1 MSNVRVTN
9 IHENEVEW
17 RSEQEA
23 WNNRSEFFVE
33 LYDKQ
38 ERAAQVTNFIDFLK
52 KHNLLPV
59 PGGRTLDVGC
69 GVGDYSLGLAK
80 LGYQATGIDL
90 SNGMIAGARKIAEKE
105 DLDLDLYVGPWS
117 ETTREELGWERQFD
131 LSYSFF
137 CPVMFDMNNIEA
149 LTKTSRN
156 ACLFVGFAGR
166 QDTIVDALYE
176 HFYGQ
181 KDDFKWQAN
190 VDDVIATV
198 KKVGQDVAVEYVN
211 VPEVEF
217 FTEEEA
223 LRYFTMRLHSEEWG
237 TEEAMRAEILPLLA
251 PYRTE
256 DGRIRNTSEDKVA
269 WVSWRVK

>member
-1 MSNVRVTN
+1 MTNKNVLRKLR
-9 IHENEVEW
+9 I
-17 RSEQEA
+17 
-23 WNNRSEFFVE
+23 
-33 LYDKQ
+33 
-38 ERAAQVTNFIDFLK
+38 FIDFLK

-198 KKVGQDVAVEYVN
+198 KKSWPRRG
-211 VPEVEF
+211 
-217 FTEEEA
+217 
-223 LRYFTMRLHSEEWG
+223 SG
-237 TEEAMRAEILPLLA
+237 ICKRAGSGIFHGRRSPSLLYYA
-251 PYRTE
+251 PSF
-256 DGRIRNTSEDKVA
+256 GRMGYGRSYA
-269 WVSWRVK
+269 C

>member
-1 MSNVRVTN
+1 
-9 IHENEVEW
+9 
-17 RSEQEA
+17 
-23 WNNRSEFFVE
+23 
-33 LYDKQ
+33 
-38 ERAAQVTNFIDFLK
+38 
-52 KHNLLPV
+52 
-59 PGGRTLDVGC
+59 
-69 GVGDYSLGLAK
+69 
-80 LGYQATGIDL
+80 
-90 SNGMIAGARKIAEKE
+90 MIAGARKIAEKE

>member
-1 MSNVRVTN
+1 
-9 IHENEVEW
+9 
-17 RSEQEA
+17 
-23 WNNRSEFFVE
+23 
-33 LYDKQ
+33 
-38 ERAAQVTNFIDFLK
+38 
-52 KHNLLPV
+52 
-59 PGGRTLDVGC
+59 
-69 GVGDYSLGLAK
+69 
-80 LGYQATGIDL
+80 
-90 SNGMIAGARKIAEKE
+90 
-105 DLDLDLYVGPWS
+105 
-117 ETTREELGWERQFD
+117 
-131 LSYSFF
+131 
-137 CPVMFDMNNIEA
+137 MFDMNNIEA

>member
-1 MSNVRVTN
+1 M
-9 IHENEVEW
+9 
-17 RSEQEA
+17 
-23 WNNRSEFFVE
+23 
-33 LYDKQ
+33 
-38 ERAAQVTNFIDFLK
+38 
-52 KHNLLPV
+52 LPV

-217 FTEEEA
+217 SRKKKPFATLLCAFIRKNGVRKKLCVLKFCLYWRRIARKTAAFVIHRKIRLRGFPGA
-223 LRYFTMRLHSEEWG
+223 LNSLNLQ
-237 TEEAMRAEILPLLA
+237 I
-251 PYRTE
+251 
-256 DGRIRNTSEDKVA
+256 N
-269 WVSWRVK
+269 